1 MNCES
6 SALHG
11 SKQNHLERVCICKGV
26 AHSSHAHPC
35 LWQVTQ
41 ADAMPVI
48 CKDGPA
54 PALLGRVGGGCGS
67 SLAIQALL
75 SPLAVSPSLGFNLRE
90 GSF

>member
-1 MNCES
+1 MRVQPCM
-6 SALHG
+6 ALNRTTW
-11 SKQNHLERVCICKGV
+11 SVCVYVKGV